1 MKVYGLIILALII
14 AGAGLYHLGR
24 RDALATTN
32 YATAISTV
40 KTLRDK
46 GVIYAQ
52 VSHSAA
58 DALCRDYGL
67 SKDDI
72 PKCVRGVREASAQP

>member
-1 MKVYGLIILALII
+1 
-14 AGAGLYHLGR
+14 GLYQLGR
-24 RDALATTN
+24 SDALATVN

-67 SKDDI
+67 PENDI
-72 PKCVRGVREASAQP
+72 PKCVLGVREASAKP

>member
-1 MKVYGLIILALII
+1 MKVYGLIIVVLVLFA
-14 AGAGLYHLGR
+14 AGLYQLGR
-24 RDALATTN
+24 RDALASAN
-32 YATAISTV
+32 YSVALSTV

>member
-1 MKVYGLIILALII
+1 MKIYGLIILALMV

-67 SKDDI
+67 PENDI
-72 PKCVRGVREASAQP
+72 PKCVLGVREASAKP